1 MTTKLKIDL
10 SQGIL
15 EVEGSE
21 TFVKAIYKDFKIQF
35 LGEETDEEKTKKP
48 TRAGKGDK
56 SAKSRAKPV
65 PKPQPAQ
72 VKEAAKPAE
81 TVDKPKPPP
90 KPKPKK
96 SPPAPN
102 YTYVKNLKLGATDD
116 HLSLVEFMDSKLPI
130 TNEERNLVFLY
141 YLQYVIKRK
150 PIKIDDVYTCYREA
164 NIRAPLNLENSLQM
178 TAEHENWIRITKIG
192 NISVTA
198 AGKRY
203 VDQQL
208 PKKVKS

>member
-35 LGEETDEEKTKKP
+35 LGEETAEEETKKP
-48 TRAGKGDK
+48 ARAGKRGK
-56 SAKSRAKPV
+56 AAKSRAKPV
-65 PKPQPAQ
+65 PKPRPAQ
-72 VKEAAKPAE
+72 VKKPAKPAK
-81 TVDKPKPPP
+81 TVVTPKPP
-90 KPKPKK
+90 PKPKK
-96 SPPAPN
+96 SPPAPS
-102 YTYVKNLKLGATDD
+102 YTYVEDLELGATDD

-141 YLQYVIKRK
+141 YLQHVIKRK
-150 PIKIDDVYTCYREA
+150 PIKIDDVYTCYRKG
-164 NIRAPLNLENSLQM
+164 NIRAPLNLENSLKM

-192 NISVTA
+192 NMSVTA